1 MGASVRAQEPIVS
14 FTVGSYFFW
23 QKGVREMAKKEK
35 RIDYIS
41 KAEDIRLIASGV
53 NAEHRTMTWR
63 EATEY
68 WERDNGT
75 DDYGRA
81 ALMAYLGIAT
91 AGECALL
98 DNLVDAPEDDAPTE
112 EESE

>member
-1 MGASVRAQEPIVS
+1 
-14 FTVGSYFFW
+14 
-23 QKGVREMAKKEK
+23 MAKKEK

-41 KAEDIRLIASGV
+41 KVEDIRLIASGA

-63 EATEY
+63 EAPEY

-81 ALMAYLGIAT
+81 AYLGIAT

-98 DNLVDAPEDDAPTE
+98 DNLVDAPEDDAPEGE
-112 EESE
+112 EETAE

>member
-1 MGASVRAQEPIVS
+1 
-14 FTVGSYFFW
+14 
-23 QKGVREMAKKEK
+23 MAKKEK

-68 WERDNGT
+68 WERT
-75 DDYGRA
+75 
-81 ALMAYLGIAT
+81 T
-91 AGECALL
+91 
-98 DNLVDAPEDDAPTE
+98 APTITAVRR
-112 EESE
+112 

>member
-1 MGASVRAQEPIVS
+1 
-14 FTVGSYFFW
+14 
-23 QKGVREMAKKEK
+23 MAKKEK

-75 DDYGRA
+75 DDYGRRVC
-81 ALMAYLGIAT
+81 T
-91 AGECALL
+91 AG
-98 DNLVDAPEDDAPTE
+98 
-112 EESE
+112 

>member
-1 MGASVRAQEPIVS
+1 MSRRLLIFAR
-14 FTVGSYFFW
+14 
-23 QKGVREMAKKEK
+23 KGVREVAKKEK

-41 KAEDIRLIASGV
+41 KAADIRLIASGV

>member
-1 MGASVRAQEPIVS
+1 
-14 FTVGSYFFW
+14 
-23 QKGVREMAKKEK
+23 MAKKEK

-41 KAEDIRLIASGV
+41 KVEDIRLIASGV

-81 ALMAYLGIAT
+81 ALFAYIGIAT

-98 DNLVDAPEDDAPTE
+98 DDLGDVPEDEQEDE
-112 EESE
+112 HENDN